1 MLFPTA
7 YFPSIAYVQ
16 AMCKW
21 GEVTLDC
28 HEHWVKQSIRNRCAI
43 LNAAGRQNLIIP
55 IIHGATKTPVGQ
67 IQVDD
72 TKNWRSHHWKSFQT
86 AYGKSPFFEYYEQD
100 VLACLNFNSP
110 NLMDL
115 NLKIMQVLIEVWE
128 LPIKLR
134 VSHEFHPYE
143 YHDYRNLD
151 WLSHAFEHRSYMRV
165 FSHETVNTNNLSTL
179 DLLCCEGPLGRNLIL
194 SEQN

>member
-72 TKNWRSHHWKSFQT
+72 TKKWRSHHWKSIHT
-86 AYGKSPFFEYYEQD
+86 AYGKSPYFEYYEH
-100 VLACLNFNSP
+100 
-110 NLMDL
+110 
-115 NLKIMQVLIEVWE
+115 
-128 LPIKLR
+128 LR
-134 VSHEFHPYE
+134 VIQLPTVRIK
-143 YHDYRNLD
+143 DY
-151 WLSHAFEHRSYMRV
+151 SATTPIGSIITEHI
-165 FSHETVNTNNLSTL
+165 N
-179 DLLCCEGPLGRNLIL
+179 
-194 SEQN
+194 